1 MSDIILRGDLV
12 VKEDG
17 TSFIRGRIMCPDT
30 GKVIKTTIYIN
41 KTDKPTVVETRAKQ
55 KIGKSVAL
63 VQGVY
68 GGEKDHADA
77 SDSSKQF
84 VVKEV
89 KFKFSSKDSKTT
101 TTTATKPVVEMPF

>member
-17 TSFIRGRIMCPDT
+17 TSFIRARIMCPDT

-55 KIGKSVAL
+55 KIGTSVAL

-68 GGEKDHADA
+68 GGEKDHVDA
-77 SDSSKQF
+77 SNSSKQF
-84 VVKEV
+84 VIKEV
-89 KFKFSSKDSKTT
+89 KFKFESKNGK
-101 TTTATKPVVEMPF
+101 TATKTETKTTEMPF